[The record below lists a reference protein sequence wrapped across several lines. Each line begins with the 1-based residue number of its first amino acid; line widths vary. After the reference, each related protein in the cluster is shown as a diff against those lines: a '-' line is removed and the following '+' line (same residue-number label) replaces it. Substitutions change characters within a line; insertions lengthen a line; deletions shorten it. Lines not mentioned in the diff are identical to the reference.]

1 MDEKNLTKL
10 SEDFFLLMMLLHK
23 KIIKLE
29 DFMKNTVVPPS
40 HVKVV
45 FYLAQNGP
53 SSVSSIARDLCISK
67 PNMTPI
73 IDKLLE
79 CGYVNRYEDP
89 KARRVIRIEI
99 TEKANEV
106 FKIKKDLMKSFL
118 KEKLSVLPDED
129 LISLSGAISEFKRVM
144 SKIN

>member
-1 MDEKNLTKL
+1 
-10 SEDFFLLMMLLHK
+10 
-23 KIIKLE
+23 
-29 DFMKNTVVPPS
+29 
-40 HVKVV
+40 
-45 FYLAQNGP
+45 
-53 SSVSSIARDLCISK
+53 
-67 PNMTPI
+67 MTPI

-89 KARRVIRIEI
+89 KDRRVIRIEI

-129 LISLSGAISEFKRVM
+129 LISLNGAISEFKRVM

>member
-79 CGYVNRYEDP
+79 CGYVNRYDP
-89 KARRVIRIEI
+89 KDRRVIRIEI

-129 LISLSGAISEFKRVM
+129 LISLNGAISEFKRVM